1 MSTVIDPP
9 DPRQNPIPKRR
20 SDHFVDGLMTGRGWR
35 GEGGITYHG
44 AERLRDRG
52 YTPGQVYQTAAY
64 GQEYPDPKGEEGISI
79 FKLNSIDTPGTR
91 RRIVVD
97 RADGGR
103 LVTALPREP
112 IPEPAPKRT
121 PQGNNTKKRQREQLA
136 KKRARSAGQS

>member
-1 MSTVIDPP
+1 MTVDIAPP
-9 DPRQNPIPKRR
+9 DPSQNPIPKRR
-20 SDHFVDGLMTGRGWR
+20 NDHFVEGLLTGRGWP

-64 GQEYPDPKGEEGISI
+64 GQEYPDPKGKEGISI

-97 RADGGR
+97 KADGS
-103 LVTALPREP
+103 LITALPREP
-112 IPEPAPKRT
+112 LPEASPKPAPRT
-121 PQGNNTKKRQREQLA
+121 SNTKKRKKEQLA

>member
-1 MSTVIDPP
+1 VTVEITPP
-9 DPRQNPIPKRR
+9 HPSQNPIPKRR
-20 SDHFVDGLMTGRGWR
+20 NEHFVDGLLTGRGWP

-64 GQEYPDPKGEEGISI
+64 GHEYADPKGRDGISI

-97 RADGGR
+97 RKDGS
-103 LVTALPREP
+103 LITALPREP
-112 IPEPAPKRT
+112 IPEPSSKPAQRPS
-121 PQGNNTKKRQREQLA
+121 NTKKRKKEQLA